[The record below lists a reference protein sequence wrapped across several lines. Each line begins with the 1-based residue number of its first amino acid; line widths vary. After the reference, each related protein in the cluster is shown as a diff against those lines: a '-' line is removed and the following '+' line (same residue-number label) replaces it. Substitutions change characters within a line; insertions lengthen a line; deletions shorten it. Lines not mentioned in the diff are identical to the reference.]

1 MKGAN
6 YRVVLDACVLANHGI
21 CDLFLRLAE
30 RPRLYS
36 PIWSNEILDETT
48 RTHVTKLNWPQD
60 LADHWRNEV
69 QKHFAEALI
78 EDASCLEPV
87 LINDVKDRHVLATAI
102 RAGATTIVTFNLR
115 DFSATALAPWEIHA
129 VHPADYL
136 ITLYAIAP
144 DVVVAKLGDMA
155 RARNLEPR
163 LYLEKL
169 GRSVPAFA
177 THVAESLGWSL
188 DCDNGEG
195 A

>member
-6 YRVVLDACVLANHGI
+6 YKVVLDACVLANHGI

-36 PIWSNEILDETT
+36 PIWSSEILDETT

-69 QKHFAEALI
+69 QRHFAEALV

-102 RAGATTIVTFNLR
+102 RSGASTIVTFNLR
-115 DFSATALAPWEIHA
+115 DFSATALAPWEIQA

-136 ITLYAIAP
+136 ITLYTIAP

-177 THVAESLGWSL
+177 AHVVEALGWSF
-188 DCDNGEG
+188 DCDNSN
-195 A
+195 AL

>member
-60 LADHWRNEV
+60 LADYWRNEV
-69 QKHFAEALI
+69 QKHFAEAMI
-78 EDASCLEPV
+78 EDASCLESI

-102 RAGATTIVTFNLR
+102 RSGASTIVTFNLR
-115 DFSATALAPWEIHA
+115 DFSVTALAPWDIQA
-129 VHPADYL
+129 VNPADYL
-136 ITLYAIAP
+136 ITLYTIAP

-155 RARNLEPR
+155 RDRKLEPR

-188 DCDNGEG
+188 DCDNGDG
-195 A
+195 P

>member
-36 PIWSNEILDETT
+36 PIWSSEILDETT
-48 RTHVTKLNWPQD
+48 RTHITKLSWPQD

-69 QKHFAEALI
+69 QSYFAEALI
-78 EDASCLEPV
+78 EDASCLEPI
-87 LINDVKDRHVLATAI
+87 LINDIKDRHVLATAI
-102 RAGATTIVTFNLR
+102 RSGASTIVTFNLR
-115 DFSATALAPWEIHA
+115 DFSAPALAPWGIHA

-136 ITLYAIAP
+136 ITLYTIAA

-155 RARNLEPR
+155 RDRNQEPR

-188 DCDNGEG
+188 GCSNENK
-195 A
+195 

>member
-36 PIWSNEILDETT
+36 PIWSSEILYETT
-48 RTHVTKLNWPQD
+48 RTHVTKLSWPQD

-69 QKHFAEALI
+69 QRHFAEALI
-78 EDASCLEPV
+78 EDASCLEPI
-87 LINDVKDRHVLATAI
+87 LINDIKDRHVLATAI
-102 RAGATTIVTFNLR
+102 RSGASTIVTFNLR
-115 DFSATALAPWEIHA
+115 DFSAPALAPWEIHA

-136 ITLYAIAP
+136 ITLYTIAA
-144 DVVVAKLGDMA
+144 DVVVAKIGDMA
-155 RARNLEPR
+155 RDRNQEPR

-188 DCDNGEG
+188 DCGNENK
-195 A
+195 

>member
-36 PIWSNEILDETT
+36 PIWSNQILDETI

-102 RAGATTIVTFNLR
+102 RSGASTIVTFNLR
-115 DFSATALAPWEIHA
+115 DFSATALAPWEIQA

-136 ITLYAIAP
+136 ITLYTIAP

-155 RARNLEPR
+155 RDRKLEPR
-163 LYLEKL
+163 HYLEKL

-177 THVAESLGWSL
+177 THVSESLGWSL
-188 DCDNGEG
+188 DCDNGKG

>member
-6 YRVVLDACVLANHGI
+6 YRAVLDACLLANHGI

-36 PIWSNEILDETT
+36 PIWSSEILDETT

-60 LADHWRNEV
+60 LADHWRIEV
-69 QKHFAEALI
+69 QRHFAEALI

-87 LINDVKDRHVLATAI
+87 LINDSKDRHVLATAI
-102 RAGATTIVTFNLR
+102 RSGASTIVTFNLR
-115 DFSATALAPWEIHA
+115 DFSVAALAPWKIQA

-136 ITLYAIAP
+136 IALYTIAP
-144 DVVVAKLGDMA
+144 DVVVAKLGEMA
-155 RARNLEPR
+155 RDRNQEPR

-188 DCDNGEG
+188 DCGS
-195 A
+195 

>member
-36 PIWSNEILDETT
+36 PIWSKEILDETT

-69 QKHFAEALI
+69 QKYFAEALI

-115 DFSATALAPWEIHA
+115 DFSATALAPWEIQA

-136 ITLYAIAP
+136 ITLYTIAP

-155 RARNLEPR
+155 RARNQEPR

-169 GRSVPAFA
+169 RRSVPAFA
-177 THVAESLGWSL
+177 THVADSLGWSIE
-188 DCDNGEG
+188 CDNGERE
-195 A
+195 

>member
-48 RTHVTKLNWPQD
+48 RTHVTKLNWLQD

-87 LINDVKDRHVLATAI
+87 LINDDQGSPCAGDRYSCRCNDH
-102 RAGATTIVTFNLR
+102 R
-115 DFSATALAPWEIHA
+115 DVQPS
-129 VHPADYL
+129 
-136 ITLYAIAP
+136 
-144 DVVVAKLGDMA
+144 
-155 RARNLEPR
+155 
-163 LYLEKL
+163 
-169 GRSVPAFA
+169 
-177 THVAESLGWSL
+177 
-188 DCDNGEG
+188 
-195 A
+195 

>member
-30 RPRLYS
+30 HPRLYS
-36 PIWSNEILDETT
+36 PIWSSEILDETT
-48 RTHVTKLNWPQD
+48 RTHVTKLSWPQD

-69 QKHFAEALI
+69 QRHFAEALI
-78 EDASCLEPV
+78 EDASCLEPI
-87 LINDVKDRHVLATAI
+87 LINDIKDRHVLATAI
-102 RAGATTIVTFNLR
+102 RSGASTIVTFNLR
-115 DFSATALAPWEIHA
+115 DFSAPALAPWEIHA

-136 ITLYAIAP
+136 ITLYTIAP
-144 DVVVAKLGDMA
+144 DVVVAKIGDMA
-155 RARNLEPR
+155 RDRNQEPR

-177 THVAESLGWSL
+177 THVAESLGWLL
-188 DCDNGEG
+188 DCGNEM
-195 A
+195 

>member
-115 DFSATALAPWEIHA
+115 DFSATALAPWEIQA
-129 VHPADYL
+129 VHPAELVPSDAGGGL
-136 ITLYAIAP
+136 GGGGSEDFEFEVGGMTNVDFGFLNGRNFNSEVAGVISWILTTEIA
-144 DVVVAKLGDMA
+144 KREM
-155 RARNLEPR
+155 
-163 LYLEKL
+163 
-169 GRSVPAFA
+169 
-177 THVAESLGWSL
+177 WI
-188 DCDNGEG
+188 
-195 A
+195 

>member
-6 YRVVLDACVLANHGI
+6 HRVVLDACVLANHGI

-36 PIWSNEILDETT
+36 PIWSNEILAETT

-60 LADHWRNEV
+60 LA
-69 QKHFAEALI
+69 
-78 EDASCLEPV
+78 DASCLEPV

-102 RAGATTIVTFNLR
+102 RTGATTIVTFNLR
-115 DFSATALAPWEIHA
+115 DFSATALAPWEIQA

-136 ITLYAIAP
+136 ITLYTNAP

-155 RARNLEPR
+155 RDRKLEPR

-188 DCDNGEG
+188 DCDNGKV

>member
-36 PIWSNEILDETT
+36 PIWSNEILAETT

-69 QKHFAEALI
+69 QKHFAESLI

-102 RAGATTIVTFNLR
+102 RSGASTIVTFNLR

-136 ITLYAIAP
+136 ITLYTIAP

-155 RARNLEPR
+155 RDRKLEPR

-188 DCDNGEG
+188 DCDNGKG